1 MTKNLKISVRL
12 TPWQEQVLN
21 ELSQALDVSY
31 SLLVRTIVGSWLTE
45 NEEFLY
51 NIIDKKNIK
60 NADNQQVRK
69 EKDIFSPEGD

>member
-60 NADNQQVRK
+60 NANNQQVRK
-69 EKDIFSPEGD
+69 EKDIFSPERD